1 MDARSHEARHRQE
14 VAVPA
19 RRRARRI
26 ASHHALYE
34 RVDRARCDVCDRLLL
49 DVGIFDEPIAGEAG
63 QRADGAPLDDDAA
76 PRAGAGL
83 YLWTRGAGSDAELR
97 FEDAPLCARCGP
109 AIAITAMRR
118 WQLED
123 EEEG

>member
-1 MDARSHEARHRQE
+1 MDARSHEARHRTE
-14 VAVPA
+14 VVVPA
-19 RRRARRI
+19 RPRTRRI

-49 DVGIFDEPIAGEAG
+49 DVGIFDEIATTDPEAPG
-63 QRADGAPLDDDAA
+63 DDAV

-83 YLWTRGAGSDAELR
+83 YVWTRGAESR

-118 WQLED
+118 WQIED